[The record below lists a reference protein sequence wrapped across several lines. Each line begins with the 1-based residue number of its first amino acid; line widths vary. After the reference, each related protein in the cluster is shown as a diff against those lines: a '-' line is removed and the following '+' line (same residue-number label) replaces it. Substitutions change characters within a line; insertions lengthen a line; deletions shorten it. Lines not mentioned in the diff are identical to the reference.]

1 MFYSQSYQHWAR
13 PPYRR
18 QALGPV
24 GRGHCMALRGDGQW
38 DGYRCPNRFPYLCE
52 RSEYGKC
59 VKMEQ
64 FPKGTVKIFQKG
76 HKNSHPGQTLKSNH
90 GDTD

>member
-59 VKMEQ
+59 VKIVLIMCRWC
-64 FPKGTVKIFQKG
+64 VKRKRV
-76 HKNSHPGQTLKSNH
+76 
-90 GDTD
+90 